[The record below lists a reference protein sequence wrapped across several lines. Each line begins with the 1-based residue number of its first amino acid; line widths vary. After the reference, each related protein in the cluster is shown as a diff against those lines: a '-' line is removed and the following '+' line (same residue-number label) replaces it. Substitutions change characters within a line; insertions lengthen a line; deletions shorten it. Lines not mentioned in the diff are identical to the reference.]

1 MRSPETWTLFYLQ
14 VGFCSTHCRD
24 EAWASYHLS
33 ECGLTD
39 SLHRTNVGK
48 NGLLAL
54 RTILKVGRQRII
66 DAHQHDEF
74 LPNGEVY
81 DSSDYGGTIHR
92 LVGNTSQRSVAD
104 LFRRTVMAVYLTSFI
119 QPYDEIL
126 ATAALRLVQSYPC
139 NAHEISHLAVPL
151 PGSLSSAS
159 HFHSFQK
166 IRLCE
171 IAAAAMPV
179 LSLINHSCNPNVVR
193 VCYGDVIVVRAIRRI
208 ARGDE
213 ILDNYGYHYATHD
226 KKERQLKLSQQYYFR
241 CNCQPCTEDWPL
253 YEDTLKLVNQSD
265 MSDAI
270 NKDISDYTAC
280 SYPDVPLQQ
289 MEESARLFVGYLNA
303 LESDASIHLPVQ
315 EYSMAQEVLK
325 HCWALSAT
333 LSPHL
338 AVVV

>member
-1 MRSPETWTLFYLQ
+1 
-14 VGFCSTHCRD
+14 VGFCSTLCRD
-24 EAWASYHLS
+24 EAWASYHPS

-74 LPNGEVY
+74 LPAGEVY

-126 ATAALRLVQSYPC
+126 AAAALRLIQSYPC

-151 PGSLSSAS
+151 PGSLSSGS
-159 HFHSFQK
+159 HFHSLQK

-208 ARGDE
+208 ARGEE
-213 ILDNYGYHYATHD
+213 ILDNYGYHYATHE

-241 CNCQPCTEDWPL
+241 CNCQSCTEDWPL

-289 MEESARLFVGYLNA
+289 LEESARLFVSYLNA

-338 AVVV
+338 VVVV